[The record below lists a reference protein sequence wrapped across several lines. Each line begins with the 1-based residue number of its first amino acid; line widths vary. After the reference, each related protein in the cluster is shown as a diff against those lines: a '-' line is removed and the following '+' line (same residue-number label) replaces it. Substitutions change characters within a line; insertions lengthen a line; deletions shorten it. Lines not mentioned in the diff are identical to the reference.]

1 MVCVLHI
8 STGQLTGLVVPY
20 TVEDYHSWKT
30 READILLKKPKG
42 ELTKMLG
49 TDKAFHVKWKSNSP
63 KLGVS
68 QIVDMEAW
76 EETYASN
83 AEVIEGPE
91 PRFFM
96 TGGGTFSVTVGVE
109 GLEKKTKLVNRHLDW
124 LARPLWNP
132 DDKRTR

>member
-1 MVCVLHI
+1 M
-8 STGQLTGLVVPY
+8 TGLVVPY

-30 READILLKKPKG
+30 READILLKKSKG

-63 KLGVS
+63 KLGGV
-68 QIVDMEAW
+68 QIVSEEVW
-76 EETYASN
+76 EETYAPN
-83 AEVIEGPE
+83 TEVIEGGT
-91 PRFFM
+91 PRFYM
-96 TGGGTFSVTVGVE
+96 TGGGSFSVTVDG
-109 GLEKKTKLVNRHLDW
+109 GTKLINRHLDY

>member
-1 MVCVLHI
+1 M
-8 STGQLTGLVVPY
+8 TGLVIPY

-30 READILLKKPKG
+30 READILLRKPKG

-63 KLGVS
+63 KLTNSRIVS
-68 QIVDMEAW
+68 QEEWD
-76 EETYASN
+76 ETYASN
-83 AEVIEGPE
+83 TEQIEGQNPT
-91 PRFFM
+91 FGM
-96 TGGGTFSVTVGVE
+96 TGGGSFSVNADGKRVF
-109 GLEKKTKLVNRHLDW
+109 NHHLDY

>member
-1 MVCVLHI
+1 MHI
-8 STGQLTGLVVPY
+8 STGSMTGLVVPY

-63 KLGVS
+63 KMGS
-68 QIVDMEAW
+68 NQIVDETVW
-76 EETYASN
+76 QETYAPN
-83 AEVIEGPE
+83 AEQIEGST
-91 PRFFM
+91 PRFYM
-96 TGGGTFSVTVGVE
+96 TGGGSFSVTTTE
-109 GLEKKTKLVNRHLDW
+109 TSSSKLINRHLDY